1 MKVGQVTCALAALSF
16 AAPATAQQIDFRYR
30 PRAGTA
36 VRTLTEERTVTTLFG
51 FPMVPDGAS
60 FETKRRVNATQFVLA
75 VLDGGR
81 RVEVEIDSIRAR
93 RRAADGLWVT
103 LTDTTAVGKPVRATL
118 NERFAV
124 TGIETAGQTDAE
136 VLRMMGAGLIGFGF
150 SFPSEP
156 VAAGTTFPTGGR
168 LHYQVR
174 LTDEGGIP
182 VRETLAGDLV
192 LTLDSVVDAGS
203 DRLAYL
209 RFAGTFDPRIAASE
223 SESGSVTVTFSG
235 GFAGRLI
242 WSSGWNAFVSAAARV
257 MVQGS
262 IRVVTATGQTEASAG
277 WDATIMH
284 RVRP

>member
-1 MKVGQVTCALAALSF
+1 MKVGHITCALVALSF

-60 FETKRRVNATQFVLA
+60 FETERRVNATQFVLA

-81 RVEVEIDSIRAR
+81 RVEVEIDSVRAR
-93 RRAADGLWVT
+93 RRAADGVWVT
-103 LTDTTAVGKPVRATL
+103 LTDTTAVGKPARATL

-156 VAAGTTFPTGGR
+156 VAAGTTFPIGGR
-168 LHYQVR
+168 LNYQVR

-209 RFAGTFDPRIAASE
+209 RFAGTFDPRISASE
-223 SESGSVTVTFSG
+223 SESGSMTATYSG

-242 WSSGWNAFVSAAARV
+242 WSSGWNAFVSVAARV
-257 MVQGS
+257 RVQGS
-262 IRVVTATGQTEASAG
+262 IRVVTPTGQTEASAA